1 MNAPDC
7 SSVIISSLQC
17 LIAGDVV
24 GVCRNQRTGNAT
36 INTLR
41 KSDESNYF
49 QSLLNSTETLLD
61 ICRDIAT
68 RTGLTLWQKCELEV
82 VSQELLKERIF
93 ETDDFIKHAMVEC
106 LKDMSI
112 DDSDKDG
119 DYNYLRLLQN
129 LRATLVATHH
139 LRE

>member
-1 MNAPDC
+1 MNASDC

-24 GVCRNQRTGNAT
+24 GVCQNQRTGNAT

-49 QSLLNSTETLLD
+49 QSMLNSAETLLD

-82 VSQELLKERIF
+82 VSQELLKERHL
-93 ETDDFIKHAMVEC
+93 ETEDFIKHAMVDC
-106 LKDMSI
+106 LKDMSN

-129 LRATLVATHH
+129 LRATIVATHH